1 MSYGTISR
9 DETSEYKEAIGSNG
23 KQKDQGTCV
32 YTQNLGFSACTYLV
46 ILYAQNKFVESI
58 TQVFSFP
65 VLFSSTKPTL
75 N

>member
-46 ILYAQNKFVESI
+46 ILYA
-58 TQVFSFP
+58 
-65 VLFSSTKPTL
+65 
-75 N
+75 